1 MAHAVY
7 HFLVDLKPPDES
19 EIPLTPAQVNR
30 DFVDQA
36 LERFYCYRAN
46 YMDENNSSTPLLL
59 VHRVGRGFC
68 PIAHPEE
75 NIHQGDEIK
84 EIEGQAFPTDM
95 FDVLRRKALYAV
107 LIDSFAY
114 DELPYFNGVEPQLK
128 HEDLTLTRLDAMSF
142 DDVARELTDR
152 LCTRLASSFRKKVI
166 HNAPLER
173 DARLAGYKRIRMNA
187 TVEGLEASSF
197 LPFTYEHRCPE
208 EYRAFDLRE
217 EALDPAIGINVGILA
232 VDIHT

>member
-7 HFLVDLKPPDES
+7 YFLVDLKPPDES

-36 LERFYCYRAN
+36 REAFYCYRAN
-46 YMDENNSSTPLLL
+46 YTDENNSSVPLLL
-59 VHRVGRGFC
+59 VSRVGRGFH
-68 PIAHPEE
+68 PVAHVEE
-75 NIHQGDEIK
+75 NIQQGDEIH
-84 EIEGQAFPTDM
+84 EIEGQPFPTDM
-95 FDVLRRKALYAV
+95 FDVLRMRALYSV
-107 LIDSFAY
+107 LLDSFAY
-114 DELPYFNGVEPQLK
+114 DELTYFNGVEPQLK
-128 HEDLTLTRLDAMSF
+128 QTDITWTYLDTMSF
-142 DDVARELTDR
+142 DDVARELTNR

-166 HNAPLER
+166 HNAPPEKDVQL
-173 DARLAGYKRIRMNA
+173 ARYKRMRMNA

-197 LPFTYEHRCPE
+197 LPFTYEHRRPE

-217 EALDPAIGINVGILA
+217 EALDPAIGVNVGILA